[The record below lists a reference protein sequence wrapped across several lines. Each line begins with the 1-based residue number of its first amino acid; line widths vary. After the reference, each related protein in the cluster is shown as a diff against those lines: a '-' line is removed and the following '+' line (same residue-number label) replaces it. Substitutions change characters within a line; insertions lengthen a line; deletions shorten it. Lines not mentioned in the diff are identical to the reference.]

1 MLLGCS
7 WHLQRFFFFFRS
19 CWKICRKQELA
30 AVSKIAR
37 KFWKCAR
44 SCKFCSFWIV
54 SRELGHIRTL
64 ARFARSTAAFRLPA
78 GWSDCEVVVTSPSQ
92 WRHEWRERGIYRCV
106 RKACCYIRCRL
117 RCVCPLKCNTLNS
130 RRKLWGH
137 RVGVGWRLFG
147 SDLVLCEP
155 LDASITCGTTDILR
169 KK

>member
-7 WHLQRFFFFFRS
+7 WHLQRFFFFLGAAERSVVNRSWLQFRKLPGNS
-19 CWKICRKQELA
+19 ESVRA
-30 AVSKIAR
+30 PAN
-37 KFWKCAR
+37 F
-44 SCKFCSFWIV
+44 
-54 SRELGHIRTL
+54 
-64 ARFARSTAAFRLPA
+64 AAFGLFRESSDIFVHWHALPVQLRHFVCPRV
-78 GWSDCEVVVTSPSQ
+78 GVTVRWSSPSQ